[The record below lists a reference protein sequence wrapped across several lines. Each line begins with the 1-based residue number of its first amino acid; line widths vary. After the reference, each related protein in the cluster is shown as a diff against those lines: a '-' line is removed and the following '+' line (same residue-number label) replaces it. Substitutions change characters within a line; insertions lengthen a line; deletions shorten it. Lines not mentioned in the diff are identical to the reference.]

1 MKLEAGV
8 HDRDAVIHQ
17 FEQRFLTVRSIV
29 ESKDEE
35 INALTEQLSDTTKQ
49 LTDSTNRIRDLEES
63 LFEAE
68 QRKMTET
75 SQMNDNF
82 KEVDMKAQLLL
93 ERTV

>member
-1 MKLEAGV
+1 
-8 HDRDAVIHQ
+8 
-17 FEQRFLTVRSIV
+17 
-29 ESKDEE
+29 
-35 INALTEQLSDTTKQ
+35 LSDTTKQ